1 MARASTAPQDSRAH
15 LRQLTA
21 IEDIVACCVALGATS
36 TGGPLSV
43 PEKQQVAWLE
53 GLAVPK
59 EFVEDLR
66 GLILAG
72 EDPLG
77 EALCSMRSPVAKR
90 ALGAVYT
97 PQSIAS
103 AMVSWVLGQGVTTVV
118 DPGCGSGRF
127 ALEVARRERDVRII
141 AIDCDPV
148 ATLICR
154 AGLATLGH
162 KKCGVLQTDYL
173 EADIVDIEGRT
184 GFVGNPPY
192 LRHHGIGQHQKEWG
206 RGASARLGVPWSG
219 LAGLHVLF
227 MLATAH
233 RMRPRDVVCFITSAE
248 WLDVGYG
255 KILRAMLTQQPR
267 LQSIHI
273 LDPKAAVFSDV
284 MTTATIFCAE
294 QGAQNRSA
302 AARALASPVDLLD
315 LSYSERS
322 VPLGDLSAATRW
334 TRVIVHGRDGGP
346 AIEGHVPLGS
356 IARVSR
362 GVATGANQ
370 FFVMTLQEAS
380 ARGLQD
386 LVRPVFTSA
395 EEVFRS
401 GGVLRVRP
409 DTRSILDI
417 PAVLNEDVAG
427 HSRLHA
433 FLAEGEK
440 RGIPGR
446 YLCRQRRSWWALSP
460 RVPPI
465 VATYMARRPPAF
477 ALNPDGAAILNVC
490 HGIYPRLPLS
500 DAQLRG
506 LVLYLNSLGERL
518 NGAGRTY
525 QGGLQKFEPREMEAI
540 PVPPL
545 DELARI
551 GADKT

>member
-1 MARASTAPQDSRAH
+1 VDAAEQVEKAVTAVIDEGKNVTYDMKPRPDDP
-15 LRQLTA
+15 TA
-21 IEDIVACCVALGATS
+21 VGTSQYADAVIEAM
-36 TGGPLSV
+36 
-43 PEKQQVAWLE
+43 
-53 GLAVPK
+53 
-59 EFVEDLR
+59 R
-66 GLILAG
+66 G
-72 EDPLG
+72 
-77 EALCSMRSPVAKR
+77 
-90 ALGAVYT
+90 
-97 PQSIAS
+97 
-103 AMVSWVLGQGVTTVV
+103 
-118 DPGCGSGRF
+118 
-127 ALEVARRERDVRII
+127 
-141 AIDCDPV
+141 
-148 ATLICR
+148 
-154 AGLATLGH
+154 
-162 KKCGVLQTDYL
+162 L
-173 EADIVDIEGRT
+173 EADIAYVEGRT

-192 LRHHGIGQHQKEWG
+192 LRHHGIAPYQKEWG
-206 RGASARLGVPWSG
+206 RRASARLSVPWSG

-273 LDPKAAVFSDV
+273 LDPKAAAFYDV

-302 AARALASPVDLLD
+302 AAHTLSSPEDFLD
-315 LSYSERS
+315 LSCCQVS
-322 VPLGDLSAATRW
+322 VSLDDLAAAIRW
-334 TRVIVHGRDGGP
+334 TPVVVHGRDARP

-362 GVATGANQ
+362 GVATGSNE
-370 FFVMTLQEAS
+370 FFVMTHQEAS

-395 EEVFRS
+395 EEIFRS

-409 DTRSILDI
+409 DTRTILDI
-417 PAVLNEDVAG
+417 PAALKEDVAG
-427 HSRLHA
+427 HPRLQA

-440 RGIPGR
+440 RGIPSR
-446 YLCRQRRSWWALSP
+446 YLCRQRRSWWVLSP

-490 HGIYPRLPLS
+490 HGIYPKLPLT

-506 LVLYLNSLGERL
+506 LVLYLNSLGDRL
-518 NGAGRTY
+518 SGAGRTY

-540 PVPPL
+540 QVPPL
-545 DELARI
+545 EELARI
-551 GADKT
+551 GAEKA